1 MPNQLNLTLTIRTTV
16 WVIIVGI
23 LFYDKLSVFTLHLAV
38 HVFLGGW
45 EAEVV
50 FLKKLFGR
58 QVKYDVYVSNTGV
71 NLVDII
77 SWLIQ
82 LRTGRNAMKLFI
94 SKW

>member
-1 MPNQLNLTLTIRTTV
+1 MSSWEGGRLR
-16 WVIIVGI
+16 
-23 LFYDKLSVFTLHLAV
+23 LFFK
-38 HVFLGGW
+38 
-45 EAEVV
+45 
-50 FLKKLFGR
+50 KKLFGR